1 MKEKPMDFRKA
12 FLYDPLGRLSDHD
25 PAFTGHFTGKK
36 QIKPLFQSGLRQLR
50 ELQGK
55 LYAQGRHGL
64 VIILQAMDAGGKDGI
79 IKHVISGVNPQGC
92 RIRSFSAPSGQEL
105 RHDFLWRC
113 VKELPARGY
122 MGIFNRSYYEEVLIV
137 RVHPQL
143 LDHQKLPFLKK
154 DQPPQDDF
162 WEQRF
167 QHIVHFEEYLSVNGF
182 HVVKF
187 FLNISKEE
195 QKKRFLSRIEK
206 PSKNWKFALSDI
218 QERQHWDKYMEA
230 YQKMLART
238 TVTVA
243 PWYVIPADK
252 KWFAR
257 TAVCHILVDHLD
269 QLQLAY
275 PVAGKQH
282 QDLLEKGRRMLHQ
295 ES

>member
-36 QIKPLFQSGLRQLR
+36 QIKPLFKSGLRQLR

-55 LYAQGRHGL
+55 LYAQSKYGI

-105 RHDFLWRC
+105 MHDFLWRC

-143 LDHQKLPFLKK
+143 LNHQNLPFLKK

-162 WEQRF
+162 WEQRY
-167 QHIVHFEEYLSVNGF
+167 QDIAHFESYMSANGF
-182 HVVKF
+182 HVIKF
-187 FLNISKEE
+187 FLNVSKEE

-218 QERQHWDKYMEA
+218 QERQHWDEYMAA
-230 YQKMLART
+230 YQKMLAQTSRSF
-238 TVTVA
+238 A

-269 QLQLAY
+269 QLQLEY
-275 PVAGKQH
+275 PQVGKEH
-282 QDLLEKGRRMLHQ
+282 QDLLEKGRRMLDQ

>member
-1 MKEKPMDFRKA
+1 MNFRKA
-12 FLYDPLGRLSDHD
+12 FLYDSLGTLSDHD
-25 PAFTGHFTGKK
+25 PAFTGSYSGKK
-36 QIKPLFQSGLRQLR
+36 QIKPLFKDGLRQLR

-55 LYAQGRHGL
+55 LYAQGKHGL

-92 RIRSFSAPSGQEL
+92 RIRSFSAPSDQEL
-105 RHDFLWRC
+105 MHDFMWRC
-113 VKELPARGY
+113 VKELPARGNI
-122 MGIFNRSYYEEVLIV
+122 GIFNRSYYEEVLIV

-143 LDHQKLPFLKK
+143 LNHQNLPFLEK
-154 DQPPQDDF
+154 DQPPQEDF
-162 WEQRF
+162 WEQRY
-167 QHIVHFEEYLSVNGF
+167 HDIAHFEKYLSVNGF

-187 FLNISKEE
+187 FLNVSKEE

-218 QERQHWDKYMEA
+218 EERQHWDDYMEA
-230 YQKMLART
+230 YQKMLSQT
-238 TVTVA
+238 SHTFA

-269 QLQLAY
+269 QLQLEY
-275 PVAGKQH
+275 PRVGKEH
-282 QDLLEKGRRMLHQ
+282 QQLLEKGRRMLDQ
-295 ES
+295 E